1 MVLELVIAPYDRSK
15 PTDIVSVGLER
26 LCWQC
31 IFQQK
36 YISINVGLLIDNQIN
51 KKLAVPLLMCIEF
64 AVRIYLG

>member
-51 KKLAVPLLMCIEF
+51 KKLAVPLLSKPPK
-64 AVRIYLG
+64 L